1 MEFWESSSES
11 ILLFG
16 PATAM
21 SLVANRLGL
30 SNTGSALPGVFGV
43 LGPCW
48 IIHTREG
55 QGINIAQCSFSIVF
69 QSCRSRSGQSGHG
82 HCTSRRLALSDS
94 RNLRTSAWLVALVLA
109 LASYLRLGTRLSL
122 SAYVHVLARGG
133 HGPPKAVR
141 RSVQLARTH
150 TLE

>member
-82 HCTSRRLALSDS
+82 HCNSRRLSFSDS
-94 RNLRTSAWLVALVLA
+94 RNLRTSAWLVALVLG
-109 LASYLRLGTRLSL
+109 LGASLVPTSGYK
-122 SAYVHVLARGG
+122 AK
-133 HGPPKAVR
+133 PKCVCACAGMR
-141 RSVQLARTH
+141 RAWAAKSSEKERPIS
-150 TLE
+150 